1 MKMRAFLT
9 IAMCTLIIGSL
20 AAPASAGEEKG
31 SGTATY
37 APAAVD
43 TVQTAD
49 GGMVQ
54 RSHIMGI
61 VLADDPSN
69 SLHLASQDCF
79 GTTVISADG
88 TAIANGSC
96 DAVDAASDRWWIW
109 WHNGPDANTWG
120 FMGGTGK
127 YEGIKGGGTTTP
139 LAQMADGRTAI
150 TWDGHWIMK

>member
-1 MKMRAFLT
+1 MKTRAWIT
-9 IAMCTLIIGSL
+9 IAICGLIVGSL
-20 AAPASAGEEKG
+20 ATPAGAGEERG
-31 SGTATY
+31 GGTVTY

-69 SLHLASQDCF
+69 SIHLASQDCF
-79 GTTVISADG
+79 GTTVIAADG
-88 TAIANGSC
+88 TAIANGYC
-96 DAVDAASDRWWIW
+96 DAVNAKGDRWWIW
-109 WHNGPDANTWG
+109 WHNGPEGNTWG

-127 YEGIKGGGTTTP
+127 FGGIKGGGTTTP
-139 LAQMADGRTAI
+139 LAQMADGRVAI
-150 TWDGHWIMK
+150 TWDGSWTIK